1 MMDNIVNFSTNLID
15 VSLLCFFM
23 SRIFSDVKFKKYSN
37 IAIILCM
44 VIINTAINSI
54 TGIVNFAGFIAIMIV
69 LTSGFTFIIKKDVF
83 SIFLGLLFGVV
94 CMFILELIVVYS
106 MIYGLH
112 LSATQIIQF
121 TIYKLMAIIIAKGSF
136 LLLAWKL
143 LHKLPILVQFKSKRQ
158 TPFAFI
164 LFFNVIIIYMTFI
177 LYKYMELNASTDYFV
192 LFSMTAGSLVFS
204 WLIYLFTKKM
214 IHQEQQEM
222 LMKIKLREYENQM
235 FYVKNMEDLMEN
247 IRAQRHDLNNYV
259 STLYGLIH
267 LGKGEEAKKYIMN
280 LEKNLTYFNE
290 VIDTNHP
297 VITALINVKYQKA
310 VREKI
315 KMLLKIDLPDD
326 IPLEYIDLSII
337 LGNVL
342 DNAIEASSKS
352 KAEAPFVEFIMMVK
366 SDHLIIKE
374 SNSKSPTITVDTKLS
389 SARFTTKEDK
399 GSHGYGLRNIQRVVE
414 QYNGILQL
422 EDNGDVFKVYIA
434 LPMKGDT
441 K

>member
-1 MMDNIVNFSTNLID
+1 MDNMVNFSTNLID
-15 VSLLCFFM
+15 LSLLCYFM
-23 SRIFSDVKFKKYSN
+23 SRVFTDVEYKKYN
-37 IAIILCM
+37 NVAIILCM
-44 VIINTAINSI
+44 VIINTTINSI
-54 TGIVNFAGFIAIMIV
+54 TGIVNFVGFVAIMIV
-69 LTSGFTFIIKKDVF
+69 LTSGFSFIIKKDVF
-83 SIFLGLLFGVV
+83 STFLVLLFGVV

-112 LSATQIIQF
+112 LSATDIIQF
-121 TIYKLMAIIIAKGSF
+121 TMYKLMAIILAKGSF
-136 LLLAWKL
+136 LLLARKW
-143 LHKLPILVQFKSKRQ
+143 LHRLPILVQLKSKRQ
-158 TPFAFI
+158 APFVFI

-222 LMKIKLREYENQM
+222 LMTIKLREYENQI

-267 LGKGEEAKKYIMN
+267 LGKSEEAKKYIMN

-315 KMLLKIDLPDD
+315 KMFLKIDLPDD

-342 DNAIEASSKS
+342 DNAIEACSKS
-352 KAEAPFVEFIMMVK
+352 RAERPFVEFSMVIK
-366 SDHLIIKE
+366 DDHLIIKE
-374 SNSKSPTITVDTKLS
+374 SNSKSTDISVDPKLVTT
-389 SARFTTKEDK
+389 RFTTKKDK
-399 GSHGYGLRNIQRVVE
+399 GSHGYGLQNIQRVVE

-422 EDNGDVFKVYIA
+422 EDNGDVFNLYIA